1 VIRNEYRF
9 ETDYPLNRSM
19 QRNATMTL
27 SLPFPA
33 KPAAIVA
40 ALAYTT
46 LTFGAALT
54 PSPAQ
59 AASVP
64 FYRAEVASTAKAEP
78 RPIASGMAWKCAEN
92 VCTAGEATS
101 RPAIVCAR
109 LAKKVGPIESFTAGG
124 KAFEAEDLAR
134 CNGW

>member
-1 VIRNEYRF
+1 MNI
-9 ETDYPLNRSM
+9 
-19 QRNATMTL
+19 

-33 KPAAIVA
+33 RSAAIVA

-46 LTFGAALT
+46 LSFGAALA
-54 PSPAQ
+54 PSPAH

-64 FYRAEVASTAKAEP
+64 FYRAEVASTAKTEAT
-78 RPIASGMAWKCAEN
+78 PIASGTAWRCADN
-92 VCTAGEATS
+92 VCTAGKATS

-109 LAKKVGPIESFTAGG
+109 LAKKVGPLTSFAAGG

-134 CNGW
+134 CNG